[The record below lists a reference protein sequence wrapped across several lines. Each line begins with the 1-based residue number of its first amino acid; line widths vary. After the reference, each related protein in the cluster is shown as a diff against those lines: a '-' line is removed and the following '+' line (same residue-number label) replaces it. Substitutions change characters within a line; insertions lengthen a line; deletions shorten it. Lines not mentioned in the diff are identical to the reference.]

1 MLSSYER
8 HLKRHRYGYSINKDH
23 EFSRT
28 REVLKCKQKNL
39 KTQCKGNI
47 PKRADPIDDN
57 NDIALLYEKG
67 CLDTS
72 TPISLLNTM
81 WFLNTLRSGIRG
93 GGEEHR
99 LLCWGDIT
107 LNVEYLEYNERQT
120 RTGED
125 VRNVR
130 DSKPR
135 MYAVPDISTCSVKM
149 YKAYKAR
156 GPSDFCSSDKPFYL
170 ATVTQTTNPREDEQ
184 WFLCGL

>member
-1 MLSSYER
+1 VTVAR
-8 HLKRHRYGYSINKDH
+8 YSINKDH

-81 WFLNTLRSGIRG
+81 
-93 GGEEHR
+93 
-99 LLCWGDIT
+99 
-107 LNVEYLEYNERQT
+107 
-120 RTGED
+120 
-125 VRNVR
+125 
-130 DSKPR
+130 
-135 MYAVPDISTCSVKM
+135 
-149 YKAYKAR
+149 
-156 GPSDFCSSDKPFYL
+156 
-170 ATVTQTTNPREDEQ
+170 
-184 WFLCGL
+184 